1 MTRSHDSGESVGS
14 LTPLSVSNRSG
25 LDRLRYR
32 VGTHSAFLASMRA
45 ALSRR
50 GLLLLGRL
58 TSDTGDD
65 PAVALLDAWAT
76 VADVLTF
83 YQERIANEGYLRT
96 ATEHRSL
103 VELAR
108 LVGYVPRPGVAA
120 SVHLAYTVESAAP
133 SLPDHVRTTS
143 GTKEPS
149 VTIPAGA
156 RVQSIPGP
164 GELPQTF
171 ETSEELDARASWNK
185 LKPRLT
191 RPQRIT
197 PDNVDMLKTVYFEG
211 TATGLKPNDVV
222 MFDFQN
228 SAGPRYRRIAV
239 VHDPDLAN
247 KRTMVT
253 LQPKP
258 LQEEVEQALESSIQR
273 LTSEGAQQPI
283 KTGKIKREILDEL
296 KHTITACV
304 PPQERLAELSKK
316 VTVLEHRAKE
326 LRTGETREWML
337 DLSATLSKTI
347 KKDRGDGTEDEES
360 VQPVVLD
367 RQPADGPVSE
377 LVYAALT
384 ASSLPKDEGLSD
396 HLPQTRFEEAHPVTV
411 YAFRVKASLFGHNAP
426 KEPIELN
433 GNTKVM
439 KFDEWQVDA
448 ADKTPNTVYLDASY
462 DKITPN
468 SWVILEYSPQGIVVP
483 MRVSTVGTGMSRASY
498 GITGKTSK
506 LVLSPAG
513 GEVQPWFQEKEG
525 FGIIRQT
532 VVYAQSEEL
541 PLAGEP
547 FVDAI
552 GKKST
557 VSDNE
562 EQNNE
567 PLQIEL
573 DGYVDGLKP
582 GRWLI
587 VTGEEVDV
595 TQPLETITLM
605 SEQEEEAQGTVTIQG
620 ARRSE
625 LVRVI
630 AVEDGWAM
638 LPKTDKTTTAPV
650 SQDPAFSA
658 ATDKADERKRTCVP
672 APGNATHTTLVLKR
686 SLQCQYKRETVEI
699 YGNVVRATHGETR
712 KEVLGSGDAGKA
724 LQHFSLSQ
732 NPLTYTA
739 TSTPSGIASSL
750 SVYVNDVRWR
760 EKESARLTE
769 LGPND
774 RAFVVQTDEEQKT
787 TIIFGDG
794 QHGARLPT
802 GIENVKAEYR
812 SGIGTVGNVEAE
824 RVRLL
829 MTRPLGVKAV
839 DNPLRASGGANPEG
853 TDLVRANAS
862 LGVMAFDRVVSVH
875 DYEDFAR
882 SFAGIGMAR
891 AELLQH
897 GRQQFIHLTIA
908 GIDDGP
914 IDQGSDLYN
923 NLTEALRKHG
933 DPRHQFS
940 IASRELLVLVLSA
953 KVVVHPDYQWADIE
967 QQVRTTVL
975 AQFSFAKRALGQDAY
990 LSEVI
995 STIQNVR
1002 GVHSVDVDVFDHVP
1016 QIQEAGAQRRLL
1028 PIPELDRLARKKIED
1043 MKTPPQDKPKD
1054 AISVMPARVVAGAVR
1069 PAQLGYI
1076 PFAVP
1081 SAIELIQRPV

>member
-1 MTRSHDSGESVGS
+1 MTRSHDSRASTES

-25 LDRLRYR
+25 LDSLRYR
-32 VGTHSAFLASMRA
+32 VGTHSGFLASMRA

-50 GLLLLGRL
+50 ELPLLGRL
-58 TSDTGDD
+58 TSDTRDD

-83 YQERIANEGYLRT
+83 YQERLANEGYLRT

-133 SLPDHVRTTS
+133 SLPDQGRTTS
-143 GTKEPS
+143 RTKEPS

-185 LKPRLT
+185 LKPRMT

-222 MFDFQN
+222 LFHFQN
-228 SAGPRYRRIAV
+228 SARPFYRRIAV

-253 LQPKP
+253 LQTKP
-258 LQEEVEQALESSIQR
+258 LQEEVEQALESSIQS

-296 KHTITACV
+296 KQTITARL
-304 PPQERLAELSKK
+304 PPQERLADLSKK
-316 VTVLEHRAKE
+316 VTTLEHRAKQI
-326 LRTGETREWML
+326 RTEETREWML
-337 DLSATLSKTI
+337 ALSATLSKTL
-347 KKDRGDGTEDEES
+347 KKDRGDGTKDEES
-360 VQPVVLD
+360 AQSFVLD

-384 ASSLPKDEGLSD
+384 ASSLPKEEGLSD

-426 KEPIELN
+426 KEPTELN
-433 GNTKVM
+433 NTTKVM
-439 KFDEWQVDA
+439 KFDEWQVETE
-448 ADKTPNTVYLDASY
+448 DKTPNTVYLDASY

-468 SWVILEYSPQGIVVP
+468 SWVILEYSPHGLVVP
-483 MRVSTVGTGMSRASY
+483 MKVRTVDTSMSRALY

-513 GEVQPWFQEKEG
+513 GEVQPWFQDKER

-547 FVDAI
+547 IVDSI
-552 GKKST
+552 GGESST
-557 VSDNE
+557 
-562 EQNNE
+562 
-567 PLQIEL
+567 QIEL
-573 DGYVDGLKP
+573 DGYVEGLKP

-587 VTGEEVDV
+587 VTGEQVDV
-595 TQPLETITLM
+595 TQPISLT
-605 SEQEEEAQGTVTIQG
+605 SEQKAEAKGEVTIQG

-625 LVRVI
+625 LVQVS
-630 AVEDGWAM
+630 AVEHGWAM
-638 LPKTDKTTTAPV
+638 IPKMDEKIAPPAPEHIVHAAPV
-650 SQDPAFSA
+650 Q
-658 ATDKADERKRTCVP
+658 TDEQKQLPVP
-672 APGNATHTTLVLKR
+672 APGNTVHTTLVFKHG
-686 SLQCQYKRETVEI
+686 LQSRYKRETVEI
-699 YGNVVRATHGETR
+699 YGNVVRATHGESR
-712 KEVLGSGDAGKA
+712 REVLGSGDAGKA
-724 LQHFSLSQ
+724 LQHFPISQ

-739 TSTPSGIASSL
+739 ASTPAGIASSL
-750 SVYVNDVRWR
+750 SVYVNGVRW
-760 EKESARLTE
+760 KEVMRLTA
-769 LGPND
+769 LGPSD
-774 RAFVVQTDEEQKT
+774 RAFVVQTDEEQKA

-812 SGIGTVGNVEAE
+812 SGIGTAGNVEAE

-853 TDLVRANAS
+853 PDLVRANAS
-862 LGVMAFDRVVSVH
+862 LGVMAFDRVVSVQ

-882 SFAGIGMAR
+882 SFAGIGTAR

-908 GIDDGP
+908 GIEDGP

-923 NLTEALRKHG
+923 HLTEALRKHG

-940 IASRELLVLVLSA
+940 LASRELLVLVLSA
-953 KVVVHPDYQWADIE
+953 KVAVHPDYQWADVE

-995 STIQNVR
+995 STIQNVP
-1002 GVHSVDVDVFDHVP
+1002 GVHAVDVDVFDHVP
-1016 QIQEAGAQRRLL
+1016 QIQEVGEQRRLL
-1028 PIPELDRLARKKIED
+1028 PIPELDRLARKKLED
-1043 MKTPPQDKPKD
+1043 MKKTPQDQPKD
-1054 AISVMPARVVAGAVR
+1054 AISVSPARIVAGAVR

-1081 SAIELIQRPV
+1081 SAIELTARPV

>member
-1 MTRSHDSGESVGS
+1 MTRSHDSGEPAGS

-25 LDRLRYR
+25 LDHLRYR

-50 GLLLLGRL
+50 GLPLLGRL
-58 TSDTGDD
+58 TSDTRDD

-133 SLPDHVRTTS
+133 SLSDQGRTPS
-143 GTKEPS
+143 ARKEPS

-164 GELPQTF
+164 GELSQTF

-211 TATGLKPNDVV
+211 TATDLKPNDVV
-222 MFDFQN
+222 LFDFQN
-228 SAGPRYRRIAV
+228 SARPFYRRIAV

-247 KRTMVT
+247 KRTTVT

-258 LQEEVEQALESSIQR
+258 LQEEVEQALESSLQS
-273 LTSEGAQQPI
+273 LTSEGDQQPI
-283 KTGKIKREILDEL
+283 KTEKIKREILNEL
-296 KHTITACV
+296 KQTITARV
-304 PPQERLAELSKK
+304 SPQERLADLSKK
-316 VTVLEHRAKE
+316 VMTLEHRAKE
-326 LRTGETREWML
+326 IRIGETREWML
-337 DLSATLSKTI
+337 DLSAMLSKTL
-347 KKDRGDGTEDEES
+347 KKDRGDGTTDEES
-360 VQPVVLD
+360 AQPFVFD
-367 RQPADGPVSE
+367 RQPADGRVSE

-396 HLPQTRFEEAHPVTV
+396 HLAQTRFEEAHPVTV
-411 YAFRVKASLFGHNAP
+411 SAFRVKASLFGHNAP
-426 KEPIELN
+426 KEPTALN

-448 ADKTPNTVYLDASY
+448 ADKIPNTVYLDASY
-462 DKITPN
+462 DRITPN

-483 MRVSTVGTGMSRASY
+483 MKVRTVDTGMSRALY

-506 LVLSPAG
+506 LVLVPAS
-513 GEVQPWFQEKEG
+513 GEEKSWFQDKEG
-525 FGIIRQT
+525 FAIIRQT

-547 FVDAI
+547 LVDAI
-552 GKKST
+552 GGEAST
-557 VSDNE
+557 
-562 EQNNE
+562 
-567 PLQIEL
+567 QIEL
-573 DGYVDGLKP
+573 DGYAEGLKP

-587 VTGEEVDV
+587 VTGEEVDI
-595 TQPLETITLM
+595 TQPLERITLA
-605 SEQEEEAQGTVTIQG
+605 SEQKKEAEGQVTIQG

-625 LVRVI
+625 LVQVS

-638 LPKTDKTTTAPV
+638 LPKTDRTTTSPV
-650 SQDPAFSA
+650 SPHPASPA
-658 ATDKADERKRTCVP
+658 ASDKTDEQKEAFVP
-672 APGNATHTTLVLKR
+672 APGNAIHTTLLLKHG
-686 SLQCQYKRETVEI
+686 LKFQYKRETVEI
-699 YGNVVRATHGETR
+699 YGNVVRATHGESR

-724 LQHFSLSQ
+724 LQHFPLSQ

-739 TSTPSGIASSL
+739 ASTPAGIANSL
-750 SVYVNDVRWR
+750 SVYVNGVRW
-760 EKESARLTE
+760 KEEARLTD
-769 LGPND
+769 LGSSD
-774 RAFVVQTDEEQKT
+774 RVFVVQTDEEQKT

-794 QHGARLPT
+794 RNGARLPT

-812 SGIGTVGNVEAE
+812 SGIGTAGNVEAE

-839 DNPLRASGGANPEG
+839 DNPLRASGGADPEG
-853 TDLVRANAS
+853 SHLIRANAS
-862 LGVMAFDRVVSVH
+862 LGVMAFDRVVSVQ

-882 SFAGIGMAR
+882 SFAGIGKAR
-891 AELLQH
+891 ADLLRH

-914 IDQGSDLYN
+914 IDKDSDLHRH
-923 NLTEALRKHG
+923 LTEALRRHG
-933 DPRHQFS
+933 DPHHQFV

-953 KVVVHPDYQWADIE
+953 KVAVHPDYQWADVG

-1016 QIQEAGAQRRLL
+1016 QIQEAGVQRRLL
-1028 PIPELDRLARKKIED
+1028 PIPELDRLACKKLED
-1043 MKTPPQDKPKD
+1043 MKKTPQDQPKG
-1054 AISVMPARVVAGAVR
+1054 AISVSPACIVAGAVR

-1076 PFAVP
+1076 PLAVP
-1081 SAIELIQRPV
+1081 SAIELTPRPI

>member
-1 MTRSHDSGESVGS
+1 MTRSHDSGESAGS

-50 GLLLLGRL
+50 GLPLLGRL
-58 TSDTGDD
+58 TSDTRND

-120 SVHLAYTVESAAP
+120 SVHLAYMVESAAP
-133 SLPDHVRTTS
+133 SLPDQGRTTS
-143 GTKEPS
+143 RTKETS

-222 MFDFQN
+222 LFDFQN
-228 SAGPRYRRIAV
+228 SARPFYRRIAV
-239 VHDPDLAN
+239 VHDPDFAS

-258 LQEEVEQALESSIQR
+258 LQEEVEQALESSIQS
-273 LTSEGAQQPI
+273 LTSEGAQKPT
-283 KTGKIKREILDEL
+283 KAEKIKREILNEL
-296 KHTITACV
+296 KQTITARV
-304 PPQERLAELSKK
+304 SPQERLADLSKK
-316 VTVLEHRAKE
+316 VTTIEHRAKRI
-326 LRTGETREWML
+326 RTGETREWMVE
-337 DLSATLSKTI
+337 LSATLNRTL
-347 KKDRGDGTEDEES
+347 KKDRGDGTKDEES
-360 VQPVVLD
+360 VQPFVLD
-367 RQPADGPVSE
+367 RQSADGPVSE

-384 ASSLPKDEGLSD
+384 ASLLPKDEGLSD
-396 HLPQTRFEEAHPVTV
+396 RLPQTRLEETHPVTV
-411 YAFRVKASLFGHNAP
+411 YAFRVRASLFGHNATE
-426 KEPIELN
+426 KKIEPNEKSGMTLTDWVIQEETTE
-433 GNTKVM
+433 NTL
-439 KFDEWQVDA
+439 
-448 ADKTPNTVYLDASY
+448 YLDASY
-462 DKITPN
+462 DTITPN
-468 SWVILEYSPQGIVVP
+468 SWVILEYSPHGLVVP
-483 MRVSTVGTGMSRASY
+483 MKVRTVDTSMSRALY

-513 GEVQPWFQEKEG
+513 GEEQPWFQAKEG
-525 FGIIRQT
+525 FAIIRQT

-541 PLAGEP
+541 VLAGEP
-547 FVDAI
+547 FIDLI
-552 GKKST
+552 GGEAST
-557 VSDNE
+557 H
-562 EQNNE
+562 
-567 PLQIEL
+567 IEL
-573 DGYVDGLKP
+573 DGYVEGLKP
-582 GRWLI
+582 SRWLI
-587 VTGEEVDV
+587 VTGEEKD
-595 TQPLETITLM
+595 TSQPLDSMALPA
-605 SEQEEEAQGTVTIQG
+605 EQKEGAKGEITIQG
-620 ARRSE
+620 VRRSE
-625 LVRVI
+625 LVQLI
-630 AVEDGWAM
+630 AVQHGWAR
-638 LPKTDKTTTAPV
+638 LPKTDRTTTAPV
-650 SQDPAFSA
+650 SQDPASPA
-658 ATDKADERKRTCVP
+658 ATDKADEQKETFVP

-686 SLQCQYKRETVEI
+686 SLKFQYKRETVEI
-699 YGNVVRATHGETR
+699 YGNVVRATHGESR
-712 KEVLGSGDAGKA
+712 REVLGSGDAGKA
-724 LQHFSLSQ
+724 LQHFPLAQ

-739 TSTPSGIASSL
+739 ASTPAGIANSL
-750 SVYVNDVRWR
+750 SVYVNGVRW
-760 EKESARLTE
+760 KEEARLTA
-769 LGPND
+769 LGPSD

-812 SGIGTVGNVEAE
+812 SGIGTAGNVEAE

-853 TDLVRANAS
+853 PDLVRANAS
-862 LGVMAFDRVVSVH
+862 LGVMAFDRVVSVQ

-882 SFAGIGMAR
+882 SFAGIGTAR

-908 GIDDGP
+908 GIEDVP

-923 NLTEALRKHG
+923 HLTEALRKHG

-940 IASRELLVLVLSA
+940 LGSRELLVLVLSA
-953 KVVVHPDYQWADIE
+953 KVAVHPDYQWADVE

-975 AQFSFAKRALGQDAY
+975 AQLSFAKRALGQDAY
-990 LSEVI
+990 LSEVT
-995 STIQNVR
+995 STIQNVP
-1002 GVHSVDVDVFDHVP
+1002 GVHAVDVDVFDHVP
-1016 QIQEAGAQRRLL
+1016 QIQEVGEQRRLL
-1028 PIPELDRLARKKIED
+1028 PIPELDRLARKKLED
-1043 MKTPPQDKPKD
+1043 MKKTPQDQPKD
-1054 AISVMPARVVAGAVR
+1054 AISVSPARIVAGAVR

-1081 SAIELIQRPV
+1081 SAIELTARPV

>member
-1 MTRSHDSGESVGS
+1 MTKSRDSWESTES

-32 VGTHSAFLASMRA
+32 VGTHSAFLANMQA

-50 GLLLLGRL
+50 GLPLLGRL

-96 ATEHRSL
+96 AIEHRSL

-133 SLPDHVRTTS
+133 SLLDQGRTTS
-143 GTKEPS
+143 AKKEPS

-156 RVQSIPGP
+156 RVQTIPGP

-171 ETSEELDARASWNK
+171 ETSEELDARATWNK

-191 RPQRIT
+191 RPQRVT

-211 TATGLKPNDVV
+211 SATGLKPNDVLLFV
-222 MFDFQN
+222 FQH
-228 SAGPRYRRIAV
+228 SARPLYRRIAV
-239 VHDPDLAN
+239 VHDPDIAN

-258 LQEEVEQALESSIQR
+258 LQEEVEQALESSIQS
-273 LTSEGAQQPI
+273 LTSEGTQQPI

-296 KHTITACV
+296 KQTITARV
-304 PPQERLAELSKK
+304 SPQERLADLSRK
-316 VTVLEHRAKE
+316 VTTLEHRAKQS
-326 LRTGETREWML
+326 RAGETREWML
-337 DLSATLSKTI
+337 DLSATLNKTL
-347 KKDRGDGTEDEES
+347 KKDRGDGTTDEES
-360 VQPVVLD
+360 AQPLVLD
-367 RQPADGPVSE
+367 RQPADGQVSK

-384 ASSLPKDEGLSD
+384 ASPLPKDGGLSD
-396 HLPQTRFEEAHPVTV
+396 RLPQTRLEETHPVTV

-426 KEPIELN
+426 LEPKKLKA
-433 GNTKVM
+433 TKVM
-439 KFDEWQVDA
+439 KFEEWQVDT
-448 ADKTPNTVYLDASY
+448 ADKIPNTVYLDASY

-483 MRVSTVGTGMSRASY
+483 MRVSTVDTGMSRALY

-506 LVLSPAG
+506 LVLSSAG
-513 GEVQPWFQEKEG
+513 GEEQLWFQDKEK
-525 FGIIRQT
+525 FAIIRQT

-552 GKKST
+552 GKKSIAINN
-557 VSDNE
+557 DE
-562 EQNNE
+562 EKHE

-573 DGYVDGLKP
+573 DGYVEGLKP
-582 GRWLI
+582 GCWLI
-587 VTGEEVDV
+587 LTGEEVDV
-595 TQPLETITLM
+595 TQPLETIRLT
-605 SEQEEEAQGTVTIQG
+605 SEQKEEAKGEVTIQG
-620 ARRSE
+620 AKRSE
-625 LVRVI
+625 LVQVS
-630 AVEDGWAM
+630 AVEHGWAM
-638 LPKTDKTTTAPV
+638 FPKTDETTTSPV
-650 SQDPAFSA
+650 SQHLASPSVS
-658 ATDKADERKRTCVP
+658 DKADEKKKTLVP
-672 APGNATHTTLVLKR
+672 APGNATHTTLVLK
-686 SLQCQYKRETVEI
+686 SGLKSQYKRETVEI
-699 YGNVVRATHGETR
+699 YGNVVRATHGESR
-712 KEVLGSGDAGKA
+712 REVLGSGDAGKA
-724 LQHFSLSQ
+724 LQHFPLSQ

-739 TSTPSGIASSL
+739 ASTPAGIASSL
-750 SVYVNDVRWR
+750 SVYVNDVRW
-760 EKESARLTE
+760 KEEARLTA
-769 LGPND
+769 LGPSD
-774 RAFVVQTDEEQKT
+774 RAFVVQTDEEQKA

-812 SGIGTVGNVEAE
+812 SGIGTAGNVEAE

-829 MTRPLGVKAV
+829 MTRPLGVKGV
-839 DNPLRASGGANPEG
+839 DNPLRASGGADPEG

-862 LGVMAFDRVVSVH
+862 LGVMAFDRVVSVQ

-882 SFAGIGMAR
+882 SFAGIGKAR
-891 AELLQH
+891 AELLRH

-908 GIDDGP
+908 GIEDGP
-914 IDQGSDLYN
+914 IDQDSDLYN
-923 NLTEALRKHG
+923 HLIEALRKHG
-933 DPRHQFS
+933 DPRHQFA

-953 KVVVHPDYQWADIE
+953 KVAVHPDCQWITVE
-967 QQVRTTVL
+967 QQVRTTL
-975 AQFSFAKRALGQDAY
+975 LEQFSFPKRALGQDAF

-1002 GVHSVDVDVFDHVP
+1002 GVHSVDVDVFDHIP
-1016 QIQEAGAQRRLL
+1016 QIQEAGVQRRLL
-1028 PIPELDRLARKKIED
+1028 PIHELDRLARKKIED
-1043 MKTPPQDKPKD
+1043 VKKTSQDQPKD
-1054 AISVMPARVVAGAVR
+1054 AISVSPARTVAGSVR
-1069 PAQLGYI
+1069 PAQLAYI

-1081 SAIELIQRPV
+1081 SAIELTPRPV

>member
-1 MTRSHDSGESVGS
+1 MIGHHDRESS
-14 LTPLSVSNRSG
+14 ADPFTPLSVSNRSG
-25 LDRLRYR
+25 LDKLRYR
-32 VGTHSAFLASMRA
+32 VGTHSSFLASMKA

-50 GLLLLGRL
+50 GSPILGRL

-65 PAVALLDAWAT
+65 PAIALLDAWAT

-133 SLPDHVRTTS
+133 ALPDQGRTPS
-143 GTKEPS
+143 AMKEPS

-222 MFDFQN
+222 LFDFKN
-228 SAGPRYRRIAV
+228 SARPFYRRIAV
-239 VHDPDLAN
+239 VHEPDFAN

-258 LQEEVEQALESSIQR
+258 LQEEVEHTLESSIQS
-273 LTSEGAQQPI
+273 LTSEGTQKPTKAE
-283 KTGKIKREILDEL
+283 KIKREILNEL
-296 KHTITACV
+296 KQTITARV
-304 PPQERLAELSKK
+304 SPQERLADLSKK
-316 VTVLEHRAKE
+316 VATIEHRAKQS
-326 LRTGETREWML
+326 RVGETREWML
-337 DLSATLSKTI
+337 DLSATLNKTLT
-347 KKDRGDGTEDEES
+347 KDPGDGIKDEDS

-367 RQPADGPVSE
+367 RQSADGPVSE
-377 LVYAALT
+377 LVYATLN
-384 ASSLPKDEGLSD
+384 ASPLPKNGRPSD
-396 HLPQTRFEEAHPVTV
+396 RLAQTRIEETDPVTV
-411 YAFRVKASLFGHNAP
+411 YAFRLKASLFGDNAP
-426 KEPIELN
+426 KEPTELN
-433 GNTKVM
+433 KKKVM
-439 KFDEWQVDA
+439 VFNEWLVSTE
-448 ADKTPNTVYLDASY
+448 DKTPNTLYLDASY

-468 SWVILEYSPQGIVVP
+468 SWVILEYSRQGIVVP
-483 MRVSTVGTGMSRASY
+483 MKVNTVDTGISRALY

-506 LVLSPAG
+506 LVLSPTG
-513 GEVQPWFQEKEG
+513 GEAKSWFQDKEG
-525 FGIIRQT
+525 FAIIRQT

-541 PLAGEP
+541 HLAGEP
-547 FVDAI
+547 LIDPI
-552 GKKST
+552 GGEAST
-557 VSDNE
+557 R
-562 EQNNE
+562 
-567 PLQIEL
+567 IEL
-573 DGYVDGLKP
+573 NGYVEGLEP

-595 TQPLETITLM
+595 TPPLETINLT
-605 SEQEEEAQGTVTIQG
+605 SEQKEEAKGKVTIQG

-625 LVRVI
+625 LVQLSTVQ
-630 AVEDGWAM
+630 DGWAM
-638 LPKTDKTTTAPV
+638 IPKAEEKTISPTSGQPTSPATPGTTDGKGMPL
-650 SQDPAFSA
+650 
-658 ATDKADERKRTCVP
+658 VP
-672 APGNATHTTLVLKR
+672 APGNATHTTLVLKNG
-686 SLQCQYKRETVEI
+686 LQSRYKRETVEI
-699 YGNVVRATHGETR
+699 FGNVVRATHGETR

-724 LQHFSLSQ
+724 LQHFPLSQ
-732 NPLTYTA
+732 PPLTYTA
-739 TSTPSGIASSL
+739 ASTPAGIANSL
-750 SVYVNDVRWR
+750 SVYVNGVRW
-760 EKESARLTE
+760 KEEARLTD
-769 LGPND
+769 LGSSD
-774 RAFVVQTDEEQKT
+774 RAFVVQTDEEQKA

-802 GIENVKAEYR
+802 GVENVKAEYR
-812 SGIGTVGNVEAE
+812 SGIGTAGNVEAE
-824 RVRLL
+824 QVRLL
-829 MTRPLGVKAV
+829 MTRPLGVKSV
-839 DNPLRASGGANPEG
+839 DNPLRASGGADPEG
-853 TDLVRANAS
+853 SDLVRANAS
-862 LGVMAFDRVVSVH
+862 LGVMAFDRVVSVQ

-882 SFAGIGMAR
+882 SFAGIGKAR
-891 AELLQH
+891 ADLLRH

-914 IDQGSDLYN
+914 IDKDSDLHRH
-923 NLTEALRKHG
+923 LTEALRRHG
-933 DPRHQFS
+933 DPHHQFV

-953 KVVVHPDYQWADIE
+953 KVAVHPDYQWANVE

-975 AQFSFAKRALGQDAY
+975 AQFSFAKCALGQDAY

-1028 PIPELDRLARKKIED
+1028 PILELDRLARKKIED
-1043 MKTPPQDKPKD
+1043 MKKTPQDQPKD
-1054 AISVMPARVVAGAVR
+1054 AISISPARIVAGAVC

-1081 SAIELIQRPV
+1081 SAIELTPRHI

>member
-1 MTRSHDSGESVGS
+1 MTKSHDSWEAAESR
-14 LTPLSVSNRSG
+14 TPLSVSNRSG

-32 VGTHSAFLASMRA
+32 VGTHSAFLRSMKA
-45 ALSRR
+45 ELSRR
-50 GLLLLGRL
+50 GFPILGRL

-133 SLPDHVRTTS
+133 SLPDQGRTTS
-143 GTKEPS
+143 ATKEPS

-156 RVQSIPGP
+156 RVQTIPGP
-164 GELPQTF
+164 GELPQAF

-185 LKPRLT
+185 LQPRLT

-211 TATGLKPNDVV
+211 TAPGLKPNDVV
-222 MFDFQN
+222 LFDFQD
-228 SAGPRYRRIAV
+228 SARPFYRRIAV

-258 LQEEVEQALESSIQR
+258 LQEEVEQALESSIQS
-273 LTSEGAQQPI
+273 LTSEGAQQPT
-283 KTGKIKREILDEL
+283 KAEKIKREILDSL
-296 KHTITACV
+296 KQTITARM
-304 PPQERLAELSKK
+304 PPQERLADLSKK
-316 VTVLEHRAKE
+316 VTTLEHRAKQI
-326 LRTGETREWML
+326 RTGETREWML
-337 DLSATLSKTI
+337 DLSTTLSKTL
-347 KKDRGDGTEDEES
+347 KKDRGDGTKDEES
-360 VQPVVLD
+360 AQPFVLD

-384 ASSLPKDEGLSD
+384 ANPLSKDGGVSERLP
-396 HLPQTRFEEAHPVTV
+396 HTRLEETHPVTV

-426 KEPIELN
+426 KEPTALN
-433 GNTKVM
+433 DKTKVM
-439 KFDEWQVDA
+439 TFYEWQVDT

-462 DKITPN
+462 DKITSN

-483 MRVSTVGTGMSRASY
+483 MRVSTVDTGMSRALY

-513 GEVQPWFQEKEG
+513 GEEQPWFQDKEG

-541 PLAGEP
+541 SLAGEP
-547 FVDAI
+547 FVDSI
-552 GKKST
+552 GGEAST
-557 VSDNE
+557 H
-562 EQNNE
+562 
-567 PLQIEL
+567 IEL
-573 DGYVDGLKP
+573 DGYVEGLKP

-595 TQPLETITLM
+595 TQPLERITLP
-605 SEQEEEAQGTVTIQG
+605 SEQEKEAKGEITIQG
-620 ARRSE
+620 TRRSE
-625 LVRVI
+625 LVQVS

-638 LPKTDKTTTAPV
+638 LPKTDKTTTSPA
-650 SQDPAFSA
+650 SQQPAYPA
-658 ATDKADERKRTCVP
+658 ASDKADEKKRTLVP
-672 APGNATHTTLVLKR
+672 APGNATHTTVVLKS
-686 SLQCQYKRETVEI
+686 SLKFQYKRETVEI
-699 YGNVVRATHGETR
+699 YGNVVRATHGESR
-712 KEVLGSGDAGKA
+712 REVLGSGDAGKA
-724 LQHFSLSQ
+724 LQHFPLAQ

-739 TSTPSGIASSL
+739 ASTPAGIASSL
-750 SVYVNDVRWR
+750 SVYVNGVRW
-760 EKESARLTE
+760 KEAMRLTD
-769 LGPND
+769 LGSRD

-794 QHGARLPT
+794 QNGTRLPT

-839 DNPLRASGGANPEG
+839 DNPLRASGGADPEG
-853 TDLVRANAS
+853 TDLVRANAF
-862 LGVMAFDRVVSVH
+862 LGVMAFDRVVSVQ

-882 SFAGIGMAR
+882 SFAGIGTAR
-891 AELLQH
+891 AELLRH

-908 GIDDGP
+908 GIEDGP

-923 NLTEALRKHG
+923 HLTEALRKYG

-940 IASRELLVLVLSA
+940 LASRELLVLVLSA
-953 KVVVHPDYQWADIE
+953 RVAVHPDYQWADVE
-967 QQVRTTVL
+967 QQVRTTL
-975 AQFSFAKRALGQDAY
+975 FAQFSFAKRALGQDAY

-1002 GVHSVDVDVFDHVP
+1002 GVHSVDVDVFDYVP

-1043 MKTPPQDKPKD
+1043 MKKTPQDQPKD
-1054 AISVMPARVVAGAVR
+1054 AISVSPARIVAGAVR

-1081 SAIELIQRPV
+1081 SAIELTPRPV

>member
-1 MTRSHDSGESVGS
+1 MKAE
-14 LTPLSVSNRSG
+14 
-25 LDRLRYR
+25 
-32 VGTHSAFLASMRA
+32 
-45 ALSRR
+45 LSRR
-50 GLLLLGRL
+50 GFPILGRL

-120 SVHLAYTVESAAP
+120 SVYLAYTVESAAP
-133 SLPDHVRTTS
+133 SLPDQGRTTS
-143 GTKEPS
+143 AMKEPS

-156 RVQSIPGP
+156 RVQTIPGP

-185 LKPRLT
+185 LQPRLT

-211 TATGLKPNDVV
+211 TAPGLKPNDVV
-222 MFDFQN
+222 LFDFQD
-228 SAGPRYRRIAV
+228 SARPFYRRIAV

-258 LQEEVEQALESSIQR
+258 LQEEVEQALESSIQN
-273 LTSEGAQQPI
+273 LTSEEAQQPT
-283 KTGKIKREILDEL
+283 KAEKIKREILDSL
-296 KHTITACV
+296 KQTITARM
-304 PPQERLAELSKK
+304 PPQERLADLSKK
-316 VTVLEHRAKE
+316 VTTLEHRAKQI
-326 LRTGETREWML
+326 RTGETREWML
-337 DLSATLSKTI
+337 DLSTTLSKTL
-347 KKDRGDGTEDEES
+347 KKDRGDGTKDEES
-360 VQPVVLD
+360 AQPFVLD

-384 ASSLPKDEGLSD
+384 ANPLSKDGGVSERLP
-396 HLPQTRFEEAHPVTV
+396 HTRLEETHPVTV

-426 KEPIELN
+426 KEPTALN
-433 GNTKVM
+433 DKTKVM
-439 KFDEWQVDA
+439 TFCEWQVDT

-462 DKITPN
+462 DKITSN

-483 MRVSTVGTGMSRASY
+483 MRVSTVDTGMSRALY

-513 GEVQPWFQEKEG
+513 GEEQPWFQDKEG

-541 PLAGEP
+541 SLAGEP
-547 FVDAI
+547 FVDSI
-552 GKKST
+552 GGEAST
-557 VSDNE
+557 H
-562 EQNNE
+562 
-567 PLQIEL
+567 IEL
-573 DGYVDGLKP
+573 DGYVEGLKP

-595 TQPLETITLM
+595 TQPLERITLP
-605 SEQEEEAQGTVTIQG
+605 SEQEKEAKGEITIQG

-625 LVRVI
+625 LVQVS

-638 LPKTDKTTTAPV
+638 LPKTDKTTTSPA
-650 SQDPAFSA
+650 SQQPASPA
-658 ATDKADERKRTCVP
+658 ASDKADEKKRTLVP
-672 APGNATHTTLVLKR
+672 APGNATHTTVVLKS
-686 SLQCQYKRETVEI
+686 SLKFQYKRETVEI
-699 YGNVVRATHGETR
+699 YGNVVRATHGESR
-712 KEVLGSGDAGKA
+712 REVLGSGDAGKA
-724 LQHFSLSQ
+724 LQHFPLAQ

-739 TSTPSGIASSL
+739 ASTPAGIASSL
-750 SVYVNDVRWR
+750 SVYVNGVRW
-760 EKESARLTE
+760 KEAMRLTD
-769 LGPND
+769 LGSSD

-794 QHGARLPT
+794 QNGTRLPT

-839 DNPLRASGGANPEG
+839 DNPLRASGGADPEG
-853 TDLVRANAS
+853 TDLVRANAF
-862 LGVMAFDRVVSVH
+862 LGVMAFDRVVSVQ

-882 SFAGIGMAR
+882 SFAGIGTAR
-891 AELLQH
+891 AELLRH

-908 GIDDGP
+908 GIEDGP

-923 NLTEALRKHG
+923 HLTEALRKYG

-940 IASRELLVLVLSA
+940 LASRELLVLVLSA
-953 KVVVHPDYQWADIE
+953 RVAVHPDYQWADVE
-967 QQVRTTVL
+967 QQVRTTLL

-1002 GVHSVDVDVFDHVP
+1002 GVHSVDVDVFDYVP

-1043 MKTPPQDKPKD
+1043 MKKTPQDQPKD
-1054 AISVMPARVVAGAVR
+1054 AISVSPARIVAGAVR

-1081 SAIELIQRPV
+1081 SAIELTPRPV

>member
-1 MTRSHDSGESVGS
+1 MTRSHDSGDSTGS

-25 LDRLRYR
+25 LDSLRYR
-32 VGTHSAFLASMRA
+32 VGTHSAFLAGMRA

-50 GLLLLGRL
+50 GLPLLGRL

-133 SLPDHVRTTS
+133 SLLDQGRTTS
-143 GTKEPS
+143 VKKEPS
-149 VTIPAGA
+149 VTIPVGA
-156 RVQSIPGP
+156 RVQTIPGP

-191 RPQRIT
+191 RPQRVT
-197 PDNVDMLKTVYFEG
+197 PDNVDILKTVYFEG
-211 TATGLKPNDVV
+211 IATSLKPNDVV
-222 MFDFQN
+222 LFDFQN

-258 LQEEVEQALESSIQR
+258 LQEEVEQALESSLQS
-273 LTSEGAQQPI
+273 LTSDGAQQPI
-283 KTGKIKREILDEL
+283 KTGKIKREILNEL
-296 KHTITACV
+296 KHTITARV
-304 PPQERLAELSKK
+304 SPQERLADLSKK
-316 VTVLEHRAKE
+316 VTTLEQRAKA
-326 LRTGETREWML
+326 LRTGETRAWML

-347 KKDRGDGTEDEES
+347 KKDRGDGTKDEES
-360 VQPVVLD
+360 AQPFMLD
-367 RQPADGPVSE
+367 RQPADGRVSK

-396 HLPQTRFEEAHPVTV
+396 HLPQTRFEETHPVTV

-439 KFDEWQVDA
+439 KFCEWKVDT
-448 ADKTPNTVYLDASY
+448 ADQTPNTVYLDASY

-468 SWVILEYSPQGIVVP
+468 SWVILEYSPHGLVVP
-483 MRVSTVGTGMSRASY
+483 LKVSTVDTGMSRASY

-506 LVLSPAG
+506 LVLSAAG
-513 GEVQPWFQEKEG
+513 GEVPPWFQEKEG
-525 FGIIRQT
+525 FAIIRQT

-541 PLAGEP
+541 VLAGEP
-547 FVDAI
+547 LIDAI

-573 DGYVDGLKP
+573 DGYVEGLKP
-582 GRWLI
+582 GRWMI
-587 VTGEEVDV
+587 VTGEQVDV
-595 TQPLETITLM
+595 TQPISLT
-605 SEQEEEAQGTVTIQG
+605 SEHKPEAKGEVTIQG

-625 LVRVI
+625 LVQVI

-638 LPKTDKTTTAPV
+638 LPTTDKTTAAPA
-650 SQDPAFSA
+650 SQHPASPA
-658 ATDKADERKRTCVP
+658 PTDKADVQKETSVP

-686 SLQCQYKRETVEI
+686 SLKGQYKRETVEI
-699 YGNVVRATHGETR
+699 YGNVVRATHGESR
-712 KEVLGSGDAGKA
+712 REVLGSGDAGKP
-724 LQHFSLSQ
+724 LQHFPLAQ

-739 TSTPSGIASSL
+739 ASTPAGTASSL
-750 SVYVNDVRWR
+750 SVYVNGVRW
-760 EKESARLTE
+760 KEEARLTD
-769 LGPND
+769 LGPSD
-774 RAFVVQTDEEQKT
+774 RAFVVQTDEEQRT

-812 SGIGTVGNVEAE
+812 SGIGTTGNVEAE

-839 DNPLRASGGANPEG
+839 DNPLRASGGADPEG
-853 TDLVRANAS
+853 PDLVRANAS
-862 LGVMAFDRVVSVH
+862 LGVMAFARVVSVQ

-882 SFAGIGMAR
+882 SFAGIGKAR
-891 AELLQH
+891 AKLLQH

-908 GIDDGP
+908 GIDDGL
-914 IDQGSDLYN
+914 IDRDSDLYN
-923 NLTEALRKHG
+923 YLTEALRKHG

-940 IASRELLVLVLSA
+940 LAARELLVLVLSA
-953 KVVVHPDYQWADIE
+953 KVAVHPDYQWADVE
-967 QQVRTTVL
+967 KNVRGTLL

-1016 QIQEAGAQRRLL
+1016 QIQGEGAQRRLL
-1028 PIPELDRLARKKIED
+1028 PISELDRLARNKIED
-1043 MKTPPQDKPKD
+1043 AKKTPQDQPKD
-1054 AISVMPARVVAGAVR
+1054 AISVSPARVVAGAVR
-1069 PAQLGYI
+1069 PAQVSYI

-1081 SAIELIQRPV
+1081 SAIELTPRPV

>member
-1 MTRSHDSGESVGS
+1 MTRSHDSGEAAES

-25 LDRLRYR
+25 LDSLRYR

-50 GLLLLGRL
+50 GLPLLGRL
-58 TSDTGDD
+58 TSDTRDD

-120 SVHLAYTVESAAP
+120 SVHLAYTVEGAAP
-133 SLPDHVRTTS
+133 SFFDAGRTTS
-143 GTKEPS
+143 VKKEPS

-222 MFDFQN
+222 LFDFQN
-228 SAGPRYRRIAV
+228 LARPLYRRIAV

-258 LQEEVEQALESSIQR
+258 LQEEVEQAVDSSLQS
-273 LTSEGAQQPI
+273 LTSEGAQEPI
-283 KTGKIKREILDEL
+283 KTEKIKREILNEL
-296 KHTITACV
+296 KHTITARV
-304 PPQERLAELSKK
+304 SPQERLAELSKK
-316 VTVLEHRAKE
+316 VTRLEHRAKHI
-326 LRTGETREWML
+326 RTEATRKWML
-337 DLSATLSKTI
+337 DLSATLSKTL
-347 KKDRGDGTEDEES
+347 KEDRGDGTKDEES
-360 VQPVVLD
+360 VQPFVLD

-384 ASSLPKDEGLSD
+384 ASLLPEDGGLSD

-411 YAFRVKASLFGHNAP
+411 YAFRVKASLFGHNAL
-426 KEPIELN
+426 KEPVKPTDQKDVIDHN
-433 GNTKVM
+433 
-439 KFDEWQVDA
+439 EWSVEEEMTQNVL
-448 ADKTPNTVYLDASY
+448 YLDASY
-462 DKITPN
+462 EKLVPKD
-468 SWVILEYSPQGIVVP
+468 WVMLEYSPHGSIWPTRIEAVDVGI
-483 MRVSTVGTGMSRASY
+483 SRAKY
-498 GITGKTSK
+498 GITGKTTR
-506 LVLSPAG
+506 LVLPLETDKSTS
-513 GEVQPWFQEKEG
+513 WFQDRDG
-525 FGIIRQT
+525 FEVIRQT

-541 PLAGEP
+541 VLAGEP
-547 FVDAI
+547 FIDSIGGDA
-552 GKKST
+552 ST
-557 VSDNE
+557 
-562 EQNNE
+562 
-567 PLQIEL
+567 QIEL
-573 DGYVDGLKP
+573 DGYVEGLKP

-587 VTGEEVDV
+587 VTGEEEDKSK
-595 TQPLETITLM
+595 PLDSMALTV
-605 SEQEEEAQGTVTIQG
+605 EQKEGAKGEVTIQG

-625 LVRVI
+625 LVQLT
-630 AVEDGWAM
+630 AVQHGWAR
-638 LPKTDKTTTAPV
+638 LPKSDRTTTAPV
-650 SQDPAFSA
+650 SQDPTSPA
-658 ATDKADERKRTCVP
+658 ATDKADEKTKTLVP

-686 SLQCQYKRETVEI
+686 SLKGQYKRETVEI
-699 YGNVVRATHGETR
+699 YGNVVRATHGESR
-712 KEVLGSGDAGKA
+712 REVLGSGDTRKA
-724 LQHFSLSQ
+724 LQHFSLAQ

-739 TSTPSGIASSL
+739 ASTPAGIASSL
-750 SVYVNDVRWR
+750 SVYVNGVRW
-760 EKESARLTE
+760 KEEARLTA
-769 LGPND
+769 LGPSD
-774 RAFVVQTDEEQKT
+774 RAFVVQTDDEQKA

-812 SGIGTVGNVEAE
+812 SGIGTTGNVEAE

-862 LGVMAFDRVVSVH
+862 LGVMAFDRVVSVQ

-882 SFAGIGMAR
+882 SFAGIGKAR
-891 AELLQH
+891 AKLLQH

-914 IDQGSDLYN
+914 IDRDSDLYN
-923 NLTEALRKHG
+923 YLTEALRKHG

-940 IASRELLVLVLSA
+940 LAARELLVLVLSA
-953 KVVVHPDYQWADIE
+953 KVTVHPDYQWATVE

-1016 QIQEAGAQRRLL
+1016 QIQGEEAQRRLL
-1028 PIPELDRLARKKIED
+1028 PISELDRLARNKIED
-1043 MKTPPQDKPKD
+1043 AKKTPQDRPKD
-1054 AISVMPARVVAGAVR
+1054 AISIRPARVVAGAVR
-1069 PAQLGYI
+1069 SAQLGYI